1 MKQPQQQR
9 QRDRHPPVLNILGH
23 LYEPAPSSAPGAP
36 ILQRSR
42 TTLVKIAQLH
52 GCPLLAVRRIRDAFD
67 ERGMEAVHALKWGRG
82 GRFKEK
88 LTTAEVSWL
97 VHP

>member
-36 ILQRSR
+36 VLQRR
-42 TTLVKIAQLH
+42 RLTLVKIAQLH
-52 GCPLLAVRRIRDAFD
+52 GCPPAAVRRVRDAFD
-67 ERGMEAVHALKWGRG
+67 EGGMEAVHALKWGRG
-82 GRFKEK
+82 ASFKEK

>member
-9 QRDRHPPVLNILGH
+9 KCNKHPPVLNILGH
-23 LYEPAPSSAPGAP
+23 LYQPAAPSATA
-36 ILQRSR
+36 LQRSR